1 MTQQVFEA
9 LADWISEGVA
19 VDFEALGFDIEVI
32 TVDPPADL
40 AN

>member
-32 TVDPPADL
+32 TVESPADF

>member
-1 MTQQVFEA
+1 MNQQIFEA

-32 TVDPPADL
+32 TVETPAFL
-40 AN
+40 AH